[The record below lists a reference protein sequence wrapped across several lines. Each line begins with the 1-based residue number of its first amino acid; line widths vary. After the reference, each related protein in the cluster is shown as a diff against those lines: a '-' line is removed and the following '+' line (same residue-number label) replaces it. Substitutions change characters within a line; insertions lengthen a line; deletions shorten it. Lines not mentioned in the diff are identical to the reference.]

1 MTFTTFLSLE
11 FWLYDCN
18 IYQAS
23 SPAAAV
29 MKFKWRFG
37 GGKKTLKIAKY
48 FLKSKSL
55 REDSLF
61 LEGWNVF
68 RFLCSFHKAS

>member
-11 FWLYDCN
+11 FWLYDYN

-55 REDSLF
+55 
-61 LEGWNVF
+61 
-68 RFLCSFHKAS
+68 